1 MHLQVITVLA
11 RTAINPALTR
21 LILDGRLNEAIK
33 HAEVTLRERA
43 SQAAHHD
50 AGLLETAHLCADLM
64 LGLDRAEEAEET
76 YRLAVKLS
84 HHANRGAVRVAS
96 CRSTGLLALHQQRF
110 TAAASCFARV
120 ASDEAA
126 SIAQRTEALCALAVA
141 QEGLG
146 QQGAAMQALAR
157 ASQLACEAQDA
168 GLVKL
173 AGLVRIDL
181 IARNEIRTHELLQD
195 HVFWRSSLTGGV
207 PMREETPPLQSIDML
222 LAADGGAA
230 PLIAHRLRHLRDLL
244 LATYGDTRLQ
254 AALMEH
260 LAHLRAAGLP
270 RLEAQARLDTALV
283 AIVQRQAEFA
293 RAVLQPLNGSG
304 IETWYCQAKLS
315 MLVGSV
321 DDAMRHYQRYAFE
334 SMERVRAATAA
345 TLRSESP
352 AASGG
357 PAKDDIEMRLPAKY
371 RRAYRYLQDNLDH
384 ADLSVREISDSIG
397 VTERAIQTAFKAHLG
412 MTPGEVLQ
420 RCRVERIRAELLR
433 EDAHDASVI
442 ETAARWGIR
451 NRSTLL
457 SSYRKYFSET
467 PRQTLARRRFASVGT
482 SA

>member
-1 MHLQVITVLA
+1 MQLQVLTVLA
-11 RTAINPALTR
+11 RTAINPALKR
-21 LILDGRLNEAIK
+21 LILDGHLNEAIK
-33 HAEVTLRERA
+33 LAEVTLRERA
-43 SQAAHHD
+43 SQAAAPD
-50 AGLLETAHLCADLM
+50 ASLLETAHLCADLM
-64 LGLDRAEEAEET
+64 LALDRAEEAEET

-110 TAAASCFARV
+110 TAAASCFARI

-126 SIAQRTEALCALAVA
+126 SVAQHMEALCALAVA

-146 QQGAAMQALAR
+146 QQAAAMQALAR
-157 ASQLACEAQDA
+157 ASELACEAQDA
-168 GLVKL
+168 DLVRL
-173 AGLVRIDL
+173 AGLVRIEL

-195 HVFWRSSLTGGV
+195 HVFWRSSLAGA
-207 PMREETPPLQSIDML
+207 PHMRDEAPPLQSIDML
-222 LAADGGAA
+222 LAASDAA
-230 PLIAHRLRHLRDLL
+230 PLIARRLRHLRDLL

-254 AALMEH
+254 AALMDH
-260 LAHLRAAGLP
+260 LAHLRATGLA

-283 AIVQRQAEFA
+283 AIVQRQADFA
-293 RAVLQPLNGSG
+293 RAVLQPLHAAG

-315 MLVGSV
+315 MLIGSV

-334 SMERVRAATAA
+334 SMERIRAATAA
-345 TLRSESP
+345 AQRAEAP
-352 AASGG
+352 ATPTGS
-357 PAKDDIEMRLPAKY
+357 AKDDIEMRLPAKY
-371 RRAYRYLQDNLDH
+371 RRAYRYLQENLDH

-433 EDAHDASVI
+433 EDGHDASVI

-467 PRQTLARRRFASVGT
+467 PTQTLARRRFASVGT
-482 SA
+482 PA